1 MSAITIAPY
10 AVRGV
15 PRARVGSPSASRLAA
30 RGGSVRERS
39 AREPAPLRL
48 TRRGRVVVGV
58 LGLALAAGAGGAT
71 LSAHADGPSVGTE
84 VERVVVQP
92 GDTLWAIA
100 AEVAAPGEDVR
111 DVVLMLMRMNELPSG
126 GLAAGQTIV
135 VPAG

>member
-1 MSAITIAPY
+1 MSAITIAPH

-30 RGGSVRERS
+30 RGCFARERS

-71 LSAHADGPSVGTE
+71 LSAHADGPSVGSE

-135 VPAG
+135 VPTG

>member
-1 MSAITIAPY
+1 MSAITIAPH

-30 RGGSVRERS
+30 RGRSVRERS

>member
-1 MSAITIAPY
+1 MSAITIAPH

-15 PRARVGSPSASRLAA
+15 PRAQVGSASASRLAA
-30 RGGSVRERS
+30 RGRSARERS

-84 VERVVVQP
+84 VERLVVQP

>member
-1 MSAITIAPY
+1 M
-10 AVRGV
+10 
-15 PRARVGSPSASRLAA
+15 
-30 RGGSVRERS
+30 
-39 AREPAPLRL
+39 
-48 TRRGRVVVGV
+48 
-58 LGLALAAGAGGAT
+58 
-71 LSAHADGPSVGTE
+71 
-84 VERVVVQP
+84 VQP